1 MSKFILTSFQ
11 DENVTTKEFESEY
24 LFDVV
29 ERFEE
34 FLRGCGYFFE
44 GTLEIVNDEA
54 TKEISIVQDND
65 SFDYTTSFMK
75 DNNRAN

>member
-11 DENVTTKEFESEY
+11 DENVTTKEFESDY

-34 FLRGCGYFFE
+34 FLRGCGYCFE
-44 GTLEIVNDEA
+44 GTLEIVNDED
-54 TKEISIVQDND
+54 TKEISV
-65 SFDYTTSFMK
+65 MK